1 MINRIGIYSASMS
14 YEIECPVCDRK
25 APASAR
31 VCQHCGADLNMA
43 SFDDLEEIAQNIATG
58 KLSAKSEPKPTSA
71 PPEIKQGPAPAKVT
85 SKEEPESPKP
95 TPKPQITPLE
105 AKAEEAAAVEKAKGE
120 KKEDEGKHG
129 LGRLFGKKKK

>member
-1 MINRIGIYSASMS
+1 MS

-25 APASAR
+25 APANAG
-31 VCQHCGADLNMA
+31 VCQHCGADLSMA
-43 SFDDLEEIAQNIATG
+43 SFDDLEEIAQDIATG

-71 PPEIKQGPAPAKVT
+71 PPEMKQEPSPAKVT
-85 SKEEPESPKP
+85 SKQEPESPKS

>member
-1 MINRIGIYSASMS
+1 MS
-14 YEIECPVCDRK
+14 YDIECPVCDRK

-43 SFDDLEEIAQNIATG
+43 SFDDLEVMAQDIAAG
-58 KLSAKSEPKPTSA
+58 KLSAKSEPKQTSA

-95 TPKPQITPLE
+95 TPKQQITPLE

>member
-1 MINRIGIYSASMS
+1 MS

-43 SFDDLEEIAQNIATG
+43 SFDDLEEIAQDIAKG

-71 PPEIKQGPAPAKVT
+71 PPEMKQEPAPAKAT
-85 SKEEPESPKP
+85 SKEEPEPPKP